1 MLRDDQILKAL
12 QRPTGTVD
20 VLLDTDTYNEIDDQF
35 ALAYMM
41 KSPEKLNIVGITA
54 APFLNKKAASAGV
67 GMELSYQEI
76 EKLLRFMHREDMLQK
91 VFKGS
96 ESFLENESTPVDSP
110 AAREIARLA
119 MQYTIE
125 KPLYVVAIGAITNVA
140 SALLLQ
146 PEIAEKMVVV
156 WLGGHAL
163 HYKDNREF
171 NLYQDIAAARVVF
184 KSGVPL
190 VMLPCQGVVSGFALS
205 EGELNH
211 WLAGRDK
218 LCDYLAKNTVR
229 EAETYAK
236 GKPWTRVIWD
246 VTAVAW
252 LLDEK
257 EDMLLD
263 RVMPRPI
270 PSYDNLW
277 SQRPGTPVCKYVYYI
292 KRDVLLRDLIS
303 RLTGEDVR

>member
-1 MLRDDQILKAL
+1 MLKDYEILKAL
-12 QRPTGTVD
+12 ERPTGRID

-41 KSPEKLNIVGITA
+41 KAPEKLNIVAITA
-54 APFLNKKAASAGV
+54 APFLNKKSTSAGH

-76 EKLLRFMHREDMLQK
+76 EKLLRFMHREDRLER
-91 VFKGS
+91 VCKGS
-96 ESFLENESTPVDSP
+96 DKFLPDENTPVDSP
-110 AAREIARLA
+110 AARRIAELA

-140 SALLLQ
+140 SAILMQ
-146 PEIAEKMVVV
+146 PQIADKMVVV

-184 KSGVPL
+184 GSGVPL
-190 VMLPCQGVVSGFALS
+190 VMLPCQGVVSTFTLS
-205 EGELNH
+205 EGELNQ
-211 WLAGRDK
+211 WLAGRDE
-218 LCDYLAKNTVR
+218 LCDYLAKNTIR

-257 EDMLLD
+257 GDMLLD
-263 RVMPRPI
+263 RVMPRPV
-270 PSYDNLW
+270 PEYDNLW
-277 SQRPGTPVCKYVYYI
+277 GQDPRMPVCRYVYYI
-292 KRDVLLRDLIS
+292 KRDALLRDLIS

>member
-1 MLRDDQILKAL
+1 MKDYERLRAL
-12 QRPTGTVD
+12 ERPQGKID
-20 VLLDTDTYNEIDDQF
+20 VVLDTDTYNEVDDQF

-41 KSPEKLNIVGITA
+41 KAPEKLNVLSITA
-54 APFLNKKAASAGV
+54 APFYNKKSTSPAH

-76 EKLLRFMHREDMLQK
+76 EKLLTFMDRRDMLEK
-91 VFKGS
+91 VYKGS
-96 ESFLENESTPVDSP
+96 ECFLPDEKTPVDSP
-110 AAREIARLA
+110 AARKIVELA
-119 MQYTIE
+119 MHYTAE

-140 SALLLQ
+140 SAILMK
-146 PEIAEKMVVV
+146 PAIADKMVLV

-163 HYKDNREF
+163 HYKDNAEF
-171 NLYQDIAAARVVF
+171 NLRQDIAGARVVF

-190 VMLPCQGVVSGFALS
+190 VMLPCQGVVSGFSLS
-205 EGELNH
+205 GPELMH
-211 WLAGRDK
+211 WLGGRDP
-218 LCDYLAKNTVR
+218 LCDYLARNAIR

-257 EDMLLD
+257 GEMLYD
-263 RVMPRPI
+263 RVMPRPV
-270 PSYDNLW
+270 PEYDNLW
-277 SQRPGTPVCKYVYYI
+277 GEDPNMPLCKYVYYI
-292 KRDVLLRDLIS
+292 RRDLLLRDMVS

>member
-1 MLRDDQILKAL
+1 MKEYERLRAL
-12 QRPTGTVD
+12 ERPQGLID
-20 VLLDTDTYNEIDDQF
+20 VVLDTDTYNEVDDQF

-41 KSPEKLNIVGITA
+41 KAPERLNMLAITA
-54 APFLNKKAASAGV
+54 APFLNKKAASPAI
-67 GMELSYQEI
+67 GMELSYAEI
-76 EKLLRFMHREDMLQK
+76 EKLLTFMDRRDMLSK

-96 ESFLENESTPVDSP
+96 DRFLTDEETPVDSP
-110 AAREIARLA
+110 AARRIAELA
-119 MQYTIE
+119 MRYTIE

-140 SALLLQ
+140 SAILLQ

-190 VMLPCQGVVSGFALS
+190 VMLPCQGVVSNFCLS
-205 EGELNH
+205 GPELLQ
-211 WLAGRDK
+211 WLGDRDP
-218 LCDYLAKNTVR
+218 LCDYLARNTIR

-257 EDMLLD
+257 GEMLYD
-263 RVMPRPI
+263 RVMPRPV
-270 PSYDNLW
+270 PEYDNLW
-277 SQRPGTPVCKYVYYI
+277 GENPNMPLCKYVYFI
-292 KRDVLLRDLIS
+292 RRDTLLRDLVS

>member
-1 MLRDDQILKAL
+1 MKDYERLRAL
-12 QRPTGTVD
+12 ERPRGCVD
-20 VLLDTDTYNEIDDQF
+20 VVLDTDTYNEVDDQF
-35 ALAYMM
+35 ALAYML
-41 KSPEKLNIVGITA
+41 KAPEKLNVLAITA
-54 APFLNKKAASAGV
+54 APFLNKKSTSAGH
-67 GMELSYQEI
+67 GMELSFAEI
-76 EKLLRFMHREDMLQK
+76 EKLLSFMNRSDMLSR

-96 ESFLENESTPVDSP
+96 ESFLADENTPVDSP
-110 AAREIARLA
+110 AARRIAEIA
-119 MQYTIE
+119 MQHTLE

-140 SALLLQ
+140 SAILLQ

-190 VMLPCQGVVSGFALS
+190 VMLPCRGVVCGFTLSG
-205 EGELNH
+205 EELMH
-211 WLAGRDK
+211 WLADRDP
-218 LCDYLAKNTVR
+218 LCDYLARNAIR

-252 LLDEK
+252 LLDE
-257 EDMLLD
+257 EGEMLYD
-263 RVMPRPI
+263 RVMPRPM
-270 PSYDNLW
+270 PEYDHLW
-277 SQRPGTPVCKYVYYI
+277 SEKPDTPLCRYVYYI
-292 KRDVLLRDLIS
+292 RRDLLLRDLVS

>member
-12 QRPTGTVD
+12 QRPAGRID
-20 VLLDTDTYNEIDDQF
+20 VVLDTDTYNEIDDQF

-41 KSPEKLNIVGITA
+41 KAPEKLHITAITA
-54 APFLNKKAASAGV
+54 APFLNKKSTSAGH

-76 EKLLRFMHREDMLQK
+76 EKLLRFMHREDMLEK

-96 ESFLENESTPVDSP
+96 ESFLADENTPVNSP

-140 SALLLQ
+140 SAILLQ

-190 VMLPCQGVVSGFALS
+190 VILPCQGVVSGFALS
-205 EGELNH
+205 EGELMQ
-211 WLAGRDK
+211 WLGGHDE

-257 EDMLLD
+257 EEMLFD
-263 RVMPRPI
+263 RVMPRPV
-270 PSYDNLW
+270 PEYDNLW
-277 SQRPGTPVCKYVYYI
+277 AQKPGMPLCRYVYYI
-292 KRDVLLRDLIS
+292 KRDVLLRDLVS

>member
-1 MLRDDQILKAL
+1 MKEYERLRAL
-12 QRPTGTVD
+12 ERPQGKID
-20 VLLDTDTYNEIDDQF
+20 VILDTDTFNEVDDQF

-41 KSPEKLNIVGITA
+41 KAPEKIRIAAITA
-54 APFLNKKAASAGV
+54 APFLNKKAASPDI

-76 EKLLRFMHREDMLQK
+76 EKLLTFMERRDMLEK
-91 VFKGS
+91 VYRGS
-96 ESFLENESTPVDSP
+96 TAFLTDENTPVDSP
-110 AAREIARLA
+110 AARCIAETA

-140 SALLLQ
+140 SAILLQ

-184 KSGVPL
+184 QSGVPL
-190 VMLPCQGVVSGFALS
+190 VMLPCQGVVSGFSLS
-205 EGELNH
+205 GEELLH
-211 WLAGRDK
+211 WLGDRDP
-218 LCDYLAKNTVR
+218 LCDYLTRNTIR

-257 EDMLLD
+257 EDMLYD
-263 RVMPRPI
+263 RVMPRPV
-270 PSYDNLW
+270 PEYDHIW
-277 SQRPGTPVCKYVYYI
+277 GEKPGMPLCKYVYYI
-292 KRDVLLRDLIS
+292 RRDLLLRDLVS

>member
-1 MLRDDQILKAL
+1 MKDYERLRLL
-12 QRPTGTVD
+12 ERPQGKID
-20 VLLDTDTYNEIDDQF
+20 VVLDTDTYNEIDDQF

-41 KSPEKLNIVGITA
+41 KAPEKLNVLAITA
-54 APFLNKKAASAGV
+54 APFLNKKSTSAAH
-67 GMELSYQEI
+67 GMELSYAEI
-76 EKLLRFMHREDMLQK
+76 EKLLRFMQREDMLEK
-91 VFKGS
+91 TFKGS
-96 ESFLENESTPVDSP
+96 ESFLPDEKTPVDSP
-110 AAREIARLA
+110 AARQIAALA
-119 MQYTIE
+119 MAHSME

-140 SALLLQ
+140 SAILMQ

-184 KSGVPL
+184 SSGVPL

-205 EGELNH
+205 GPELMH
-211 WLAGRDK
+211 WLADRDP
-218 LCDYLAKNTVR
+218 LCDYLARNAIR

-252 LLDEK
+252 LLDEDG
-257 EDMLLD
+257 EMLYD
-263 RVMPRPI
+263 RVMPRPV
-270 PSYDNLW
+270 PEYDNLW
-277 SQRPGTPVCKYVYYI
+277 GEDPRMPLCKYVYYI
-292 KRDVLLRDLIS
+292 RRDLLLRDMVS
-303 RLTGEDVR
+303 RLTGENVR

>member
-1 MLRDDQILKAL
+1 MKEYERLRAL
-12 QRPTGTVD
+12 ERPQGLID
-20 VLLDTDTYNEIDDQF
+20 VVLDTDTYNEVDDQF

-41 KSPEKLNIVGITA
+41 KAPERLNMLAITA
-54 APFLNKKAASAGV
+54 APFLNKKAASPAI
-67 GMELSYQEI
+67 GMELSYDEI
-76 EKLLRFMHREDMLQK
+76 EKLLTFMDRRDMLSK

-96 ESFLENESTPVDSP
+96 DRFLTDEETPVDSP
-110 AAREIARLA
+110 AARRIAELA
-119 MQYTIE
+119 MHYTIE

-140 SALLLQ
+140 SAILLQ

-190 VMLPCQGVVSGFALS
+190 VMLPCQGVVSGFSLS
-205 EGELNH
+205 GPELLQ
-211 WLAGRDK
+211 WLGDRDP
-218 LCDYLAKNTVR
+218 LCDYLARNTIR

-257 EDMLLD
+257 GEMLYD
-263 RVMPRPI
+263 RVMPRPV
-270 PSYDNLW
+270 PEYDNLW
-277 SQRPGTPVCKYVYYI
+277 GENPNMPLCKYVYYI
-292 KRDVLLRDLIS
+292 RRDLLLRDLVS

>member
-1 MLRDDQILKAL
+1 MKDYERLRLLD
-12 QRPTGTVD
+12 RPSGRID
-20 VLLDTDTYNEIDDQF
+20 VVLDTDTYNEIDDQF

-41 KSPEKLNIVGITA
+41 KAPEKLNVLAITA
-54 APFLNKKAASAGV
+54 APFLNRKSTSAAH

-76 EKLLRFMHREDMLQK
+76 EKLLRFMQREDMLEK
-91 VFKGS
+91 TYKGS
-96 ESFLENESTPVDSP
+96 ESFLADENTPVDSP
-110 AAREIARLA
+110 AAREIAALA
-119 MQYTIE
+119 MQHSQE
-125 KPLYVVAIGAITNVA
+125 NPLYVVAIGAITNVA
-140 SALLLQ
+140 SAILLQ

-184 KSGVPL
+184 SSGVPL

-205 EGELNH
+205 GEELMY
-211 WLAGRDK
+211 WLGDHDP
-218 LCDYLAKNTVR
+218 LCDYLARNAIR

-252 LLDEK
+252 LLDE
-257 EDMLLD
+257 DGTMLYD
-263 RVMPRPI
+263 RVMPRPM
-270 PSYDNLW
+270 PEYDNLW
-277 SQRPGTPVCKYVYYI
+277 AEKPDTPLCKYVYYI
-292 KRDVLLRDLIS
+292 RRDLLLRDMIS
-303 RLTGEDVR
+303 RLTGKDVR